1 MNINS
6 IPPLKESYRRIFI
19 VDSHSSWPDHVNS
32 YDVEVDLVLTY
43 DLGLYKYIQNL
54 GGEVRYTDHLV
65 DSDRM
70 DENNYR
76 VFDFFKNWHLDS
88 NGKDI
93 LNFKGVPFGFS
104 FRLDI
109 WNDLVYY
116 SKLYLCLSLLK
127 KIDFQSVMVSSDD
140 KMMIIILEYV
150 GIEFLRSEWTSSEK
164 EHYFFPIAKY
174 LDDRIRAKGLRGLLY
189 KCRNIVTAFFG
200 LVVPYFDTLTTRKN
214 KRTVFIQEYHPTK
227 ALISSLRDQDNVKVL
242 LGNFSRGSK
251 FIDNAAERLL
261 PIYGKLSKYD
271 PMASELLSHF
281 TSEREARLTFDDGSD
296 MTDFMYQII
305 ESRVESAI
313 NEKLR
318 ILDCS
323 IKYFDSN
330 RVDLEILIANIG
342 LVPTL
347 FDCVCRTRNIPSYL
361 IINGILGAAYSDD
374 SKYASVIN
382 AYSVSIKE
390 NYFKGMNNIVTLGD
404 PRMDMYP
411 PLVEAKKIQR
421 TNPTIVIGASGFSP
435 IDLNSYVAIEFDF
448 MFDVLTALKKVK
460 DDGEKISIIIK
471 VRPNGYKKQ
480 YSQFIQE
487 FFPDLVD
494 DVIDNQ
500 AMLTV
505 LKQADFYISIN
516 SQTLFEAS
524 CLGIPVLYYKKDC
537 EQMPP
542 PFDNKSELVTVTNI
556 EDLISAFYDYQK
568 SHKRYDAFLNRG
580 VMEKYIGPLDGNN
593 LQRNLDYIHTLLE
606 GDDVN
611 LAKR

>member
-19 VDSHSSWPDHVNS
+19 VDNHSFWCEHVNS

-43 DLGLYKYIQNL
+43 DLGLYKFIQNL

-93 LNFKGVPFGFS
+93 FNFKGVPFGFS
-104 FRLDI
+104 FRMDI
-109 WNDLVYY
+109 WNDLVYC
-116 SKLYLCLSLLK
+116 SKLYICLSLLK
-127 KIDFQSVMVSSDD
+127 KIDYQKLIVLSEDKAVVAVLDNLAIEYSSFKCPSSDG
-140 KMMIIILEYV
+140 E
-150 GIEFLRSEWTSSEK
+150 S
-164 EHYFFPIAKY
+164 YFFPIAKY
-174 LDDRIRAKGLRGLLY
+174 MDDRIRAKGLRGLLY
-189 KCRNIVTAFFG
+189 KCRNVVTAFFG
-200 LVVPYFDTLTTRKN
+200 LIVPYFDKLTAGKN
-214 KRTVFIQEYHPTK
+214 KRTIFIQEYHPTK
-227 ALISSLRDQDNVKVL
+227 ALIASLRDQNNVKVL
-242 LGNFSRGSK
+242 LANFSRGSK

-271 PMASELLSHF
+271 PVASELLSHF
-281 TSEREARLTFDDGSD
+281 TSKREARLTFDDGSD

-323 IKYFDSN
+323 IKYLDSN

-361 IINGILGAAYSDD
+361 IINGILGVAYSDD

-390 NYFKGMNNIVTLGD
+390 NYFKNMNNIVTLGD

-411 PLVEAKKIQR
+411 PLVEAKKIKR
-421 TNPTIVIGASGFSP
+421 KNPTIVIGASGFSP
-435 IDLNSYVAIEFDF
+435 VDLNSYVAIEFDF

-460 DDGEKISIIIK
+460 DNGEKISIIIK

-480 YSQFIQE
+480 YSQFVQE

-494 DVIDNQ
+494 DIIDDQ
-500 AMLTV
+500 PMLTV

-542 PFDNKSELVTVTNI
+542 PFDNKSDLVTVSNI
-556 EDLISAFYDYQK
+556 EDLISAFYDYQNA
-568 SHKRYDAFLNRG
+568 HERYDAFLDRK
-580 VMEKYIGPLDGNN
+580 VMERYIGPLDGHNI
-593 LQRNLDYIHTLLE
+593 QRNENFVLNILREND
-606 GDDVN
+606 
-611 LAKR
+611 AKFN

>member
-19 VDSHSSWPDHVNS
+19 VDNHSSWCKHVNS

-43 DLGLYKYIQNL
+43 DLGLYKFIQNL

-93 LNFKGVPFGFS
+93 FNFKGVPFGFS
-104 FRLDI
+104 FRMDI
-109 WNDLVYY
+109 WNDLVYC
-116 SKLYLCLSLLK
+116 SKLYICLSLLK
-127 KIDFQSVMVSSDD
+127 KIDYQKLIVLSEDKAVVAVLDNLAIEYSSFKCPSSDG
-140 KMMIIILEYV
+140 E
-150 GIEFLRSEWTSSEK
+150 S
-164 EHYFFPIAKY
+164 YFFPIAKY
-174 LDDRIRAKGLRGLLY
+174 MDDRIRAKGLRGLLY
-189 KCRNIVTAFFG
+189 KCRNVVTAFFG
-200 LVVPYFDTLTTRKN
+200 LIVPYFDKLTAGKN
-214 KRTVFIQEYHPTK
+214 KRTIFIQEYHPTK
-227 ALISSLRDQDNVKVL
+227 ALIASLRDQNNVKVL
-242 LGNFSRGSK
+242 LANFSRGSK

-271 PMASELLSHF
+271 PVASELLSHF
-281 TSEREARLTFDDGSD
+281 TSKREARLTFDDGSD

-323 IKYFDSN
+323 IKYLDSN

-361 IINGILGAAYSDD
+361 IINGILGVAYSDD

-390 NYFKGMNNIVTLGD
+390 NYFKNMNNIVTLGD

-411 PLVEAKKIQR
+411 PLVEAKKIKR
-421 TNPTIVIGASGFSP
+421 KNPTIVIGASGFSP
-435 IDLNSYVAIEFDF
+435 VDLNSYVAIEFDF

-460 DDGEKISIIIK
+460 DNGEKISIIIK

-480 YSQFIQE
+480 YSQFVQE

-494 DVIDNQ
+494 DIIDDQ
-500 AMLTV
+500 PMLTV

-542 PFDNKSELVTVTNI
+542 PFDNKSDLVTVSNI
-556 EDLISAFYDYQK
+556 EDLISAFYDYQNA
-568 SHKRYDAFLNRG
+568 HERYDAFLDRK
-580 VMEKYIGPLDGNN
+580 VMERYIGPLDGHNI
-593 LQRNLDYIHTLLE
+593 QRNENFVLNILREND
-606 GDDVN
+606 
-611 LAKR
+611 AKFN